1 MKTRRKYYFVFFIN
15 IFLTIQVLSK
25 SNNNSYSNVL
35 ISHKVKESKTIKNN
49 NINIKIS
56 EDNYLNNNNNNATNN
71 DDYEQYPDNSYY
83 YDNYEESD
91 SKESHDKDDE
101 AFESLIDNDEFETNG
116 TSNVLDE
123 SLDQIYE
130 DYIFPNV
137 NNVLNLNIS
146 NEDIEFQNETKVKVI
161 LISNLVFKFL

>member
-56 EDNYLNNNNNNATNN
+56 DDNYFNNNNATNN

-161 LISNLVFKFL
+161 LISNLVFMFL